1 MEVKRMKVTVLVD
14 DLAKEYKYERKH
26 GLCLYIETGS
36 KKMLFDLGPN
46 DTFIR
51 NAKKMDIDLSE
62 VDTVVI
68 SHGHR
73 DHGGG
78 LEAFLKINHKA
89 KVYVNRFAFNDY
101 YLRMFGSIK
110 HNIGLNKDYK
120 WNDRVVLVNG
130 LYKVDEGILLF
141 NKIRGKELL
150 PVSNKNLLK
159 KRKNT
164 YVEDDFSHEQNLL
177 INEGNKSFVFV
188 GCGHRGI
195 INILKEAE
203 RITKSTI
210 NYFFGGLH
218 LYNHANK
225 KYEDNNLI
233 ESIAKALNDKETLLY
248 CCHCTGE
255 EAYNKLKKRLKEK
268 IEIIKVGDCINT

>member
-1 MEVKRMKVTVLVD
+1 MKVTVLVD
-14 DLAKEYKYERKH
+14 DLVREYKYEKKH
-26 GLCLYIETGS
+26 GLCLYIETES
-36 KKMLFDLGPN
+36 RKILFDLGPN

-51 NAKKMDIDLSE
+51 NAKRMDIDLRDI
-62 VDTVVI
+62 DTVVI

-78 LEAFLKINHKA
+78 LESFLNINNKA
-89 KVYVNRFAFNDY
+89 KIYVNRFAFNDY
-101 YLRMFGSIK
+101 YLRMFGNIK

-130 LYKVDEGILLF
+130 LYKVDDGILLF
-141 NKIRGKELL
+141 NKIRGKEFL
-150 PVSNKNLLK
+150 PLSNEKLLK
-159 KRKNT
+159 KRRNT

-177 INEGNKSFVFV
+177 LNEGNKSFLFV

-203 RITKSTI
+203 RISRSPI
-210 NYFFGGLH
+210 DYFFGGLH
-218 LYNHANK
+218 LYNYANK
-225 KYEDNNLI
+225 KYEDDNLI
-233 ESIAKALNDKETLLY
+233 YNISKVLKDKETVFY

-255 EAYNKLKKRLKEK
+255 DAYNKIKKNLKDK
-268 IEIIKVGDCINT
+268 IKLIKVGDCINTW

>member
-1 MEVKRMKVTVLVD
+1 MKVTVLVD
-14 DLAKEYKYERKH
+14 DLARECKYEKRH
-26 GLCLYIETGS
+26 GLCLYIETES
-36 KKMLFDLGPN
+36 KKILFDLGPN

-51 NAKKMDIDLSE
+51 NAKRMDIDLKE

-78 LEAFLKINHKA
+78 LESFLNINNKA
-89 KVYVNRFAFNDY
+89 KIYVNRFAFNDY
-101 YLRMFGSIK
+101 YLRMFGNIK

-130 LYKVDEGILLF
+130 LYKVDDGVLLF
-141 NKIRGKELL
+141 NKIRGKEFL
-150 PVSNKNLLK
+150 PLSNEKLLK
-159 KRKNT
+159 KRRNT

-177 INEGNKSFVFV
+177 LNEGNKSFLFV

-195 INILKEAE
+195 INILNEAE
-203 RITKSTI
+203 RISRSAI
-210 NYFFGGLH
+210 ECFFGGLH
-218 LYNHANK
+218 LYNYANK
-225 KYEDNNLI
+225 KYEDDNLI
-233 ESIAKALNDKETLLY
+233 YNISKVLKDKETVFY

-255 EAYNKLKKRLKEK
+255 DAYNKIKKNLKDK
-268 IEIIKVGDCINT
+268 IKLIKVGDCINT